1 MFPILWKGIAM
12 GYTPLYK
19 LFHQD
24 ETAWEA
30 AYRAAYQ
37 APTARHLPLSVSW
50 SAAKAASAPAFFAYT
65 EEIVCCMQDIWR
77 EQATLTALAAAL
89 PRVAIEQFL
98 QESMAEEIQASCD
111 IEGVQSTR
119 KEIGL
124 AMVEQKNPKR
134 AASVR
139 LWGIVNK
146 YTRLLKGEE
155 IPLETCR
162 DVRAFYDE
170 FILRE
175 IVNSDPTLAPDGVL
189 FRKEAVDVVSPT
201 GKVLHRGLF
210 PEEKIAA
217 YLESALALLHDES
230 MPELVRIAVF
240 HYFFGYIHP
249 FYDGNGRTA
258 RFITS
263 YFLSKYFHRIVGVRL
278 SLAIKKSRKMYY
290 KLFEN
295 TNSYG
300 NRGDLTPFILGFLQL
315 VRESMLDVNAVL
327 REKKALLETL
337 TARISAEL
345 PKEGDVAV
353 YAILLQAG
361 LFSQVGLTVEEI
373 AESLELTT
381 RSVKSRLAK
390 YPKEH
395 IVVDRSQKAYRYALQ
410 WKLFL

>member
-1 MFPILWKGIAM
+1 M

-24 ETAWEA
+24 ESAWEA
-30 AYRAAYQ
+30 AYQ
-37 APTARHLPLSVSW
+37 ALYRSPTARHLPLSLSW
-50 SAAKAASAPAFFAYT
+50 PSAKAAPQPAFFVYT
-65 EEIVCCMQDIWR
+65 EEIVCLLQDIWR
-77 EQATLTALAAAL
+77 ECTTLTALAATL
-89 PRVAIEQFL
+89 PTVAIEQFL
-98 QESMAEEIQASCD
+98 RESMAEEIRASCD
-111 IEGVQSTR
+111 IEGVRSTR

-124 AMVEQKNPKR
+124 AMYEQKNPKR

-139 LWGIVNK
+139 LWGIVNQ
-146 YTRLLKGEE
+146 YSQLLKEEE
-155 IPLETCR
+155 IPLQTCR

-175 IVNSDPTLAPDGVL
+175 IETDAPTSVPDGVL

-201 GKVLHRGLF
+201 GKVLHRGLY
-210 PEEKIAA
+210 PEDKITAGM
-217 YLESALALLHDES
+217 ESALALLRDES
-230 MPELVRIAVF
+230 MPELVRLAVF
-240 HYFFGYIHP
+240 HWLFGYIHP

-263 YFLSKYFHRIVGVRL
+263 YFLSKWYHRIVGVRL
-278 SLAIKKSRKMYY
+278 SLAIKKSRKTYY
-290 KLFEN
+290 KLFE
-295 TNSYG
+295 TTESYG

-315 VRESMLDVNAVL
+315 IRGSLLDVNALL

-337 TARISAEL
+337 SAKMASVA
-345 PKEGDVAV
+345 PKEGDFAV
-353 YAILLQAG
+353 YSILLQAG

-373 AESLELTT
+373 AEALGLTT

-395 IVVDRSQKAYRYALQ
+395 IVVDRSNKAYLYALH

>member
-1 MFPILWKGIAM
+1 M

-24 ETAWEA
+24 ETTWKAT
-30 AYRAAYQ
+30 YQ
-37 APTARHLPLSVSW
+37 ALYHAPTAKHLSFSVLW
-50 SAAKAASAPAFFAYT
+50 PSAQAESLPAFFGYT
-65 EEIVCCMQDIWR
+65 EDIVCCLQDIWR
-77 EQATLTALAAAL
+77 AYATLAVLLETL
-89 PRVAIEQFL
+89 PQVAIEQFL
-98 QESMAEEIQASCD
+98 RESMAEEIKASCD

-124 AMVEQKNPKR
+124 AMYEQKNPKR

-146 YTRLLKGEE
+146 YTKLLKKEE
-155 IPLETCR
+155 IPLENCR
-162 DVRAFYDE
+162 DLRTFYDE

-175 IVNSDPTLAPDGVL
+175 IEQDDPNLAPDGVL
-189 FRKEAVDVVSPT
+189 FRKESVDVVSPT
-201 GKVLHRGLF
+201 GKVLHRGLY
-210 PEEKIAA
+210 PEEKITACM
-217 YLESALALLHDES
+217 ESALATLRDET
-230 MPELVRIAVF
+230 MPELVRLAVF

-263 YFLSKYFHRIVGVRL
+263 YFLAKWFHAIMGVRL
-278 SLAIKKSRKMYY
+278 SLSIKKSQKAYY

-315 VRESMLDVNAVL
+315 IRQSLYDVNAL
-327 REKKALLETL
+327 LQEKKALLEML
-337 TARISAEL
+337 SARISAAI

-353 YAILLQAG
+353 YSILLQAG
-361 LFSQVGLTVEEI
+361 LFSQVGLSVEEI
-373 AESLELTT
+373 AEALGLTT
-381 RSVKSRLAK
+381 RSVKARLAK

-395 IVVDRSQKAYRYALQ
+395 ILVDRSNRAYLYALN